1 MLPDDQLCAVITAPG
16 GPETLQLQ
24 RHPVPTVFDDEVLI
38 RVAAAGVNRHD
49 CNQRR
54 RGPTPAHSDVPGLE
68 VSGTVVR
75 AGRLATAF
83 QVGQAVCALVD
94 GGGYAQYAVAKLD
107 QVLPIPAGLG
117 WVEAAAVPEAAFTV
131 WHNFFN
137 IAQLGPARSVLLHG
151 GTSGVGVMAVQ
162 WLTALGHPVFVTCG
176 SAEKMAVARKLGA
189 VGAFNYRTHDFVAAL
204 LEQTDARGVDAILDM
219 SGGMYAERNL
229 DALARRG
236 HILHLSPGNGARF
249 DVPLRAIMAKEARV
263 TGSLLRS
270 LPDAEKAA
278 IARELLRS
286 LWPMLQTK
294 RVQPIIHATLPLTEV
309 AQAHTMMEAGEH
321 IGKIV
326 LTTP

>member
-24 RHPVPTVFDDEVLI
+24 RCPVPDVFDDEVLI

-68 VSGTVVR
+68 VSGTVVKT
-75 AGRLATAF
+75 GRLATAF

-94 GGGYAQYAVAKLD
+94 GGGYAQYAIAKMD
-107 QVLPIPAGLG
+107 QVLPMPAGLG

-137 IAQLGPARSVLLHG
+137 IARLGPAQSVLLHG
-151 GTSGVGVMAVQ
+151 GTSGVGVMAIQ
-162 WLTALGHPVFVTCG
+162 LLTALGHPVFVTCG
-176 SAEKMAVARKLGA
+176 SAEKMNAARKLGA
-189 VGAFNYRTHDFVAAL
+189 VGAFNYRTDDFVAAL
-204 LEQTDARGVDAILDM
+204 LALTDARGVDAILDM

-229 DALARRG
+229 EVLARRG
-236 HILHLSPGNGARF
+236 HVLHLSPGNGARF
-249 DVPLRAIMAKEARV
+249 DVPLRAIMAKEARI

-278 IARELLRS
+278 SARELLRS

-294 RVQPIIHATLPLTEV
+294 RVQPIIHATLPLTEA
-309 AQAHTMMEAGEH
+309 AQAHAMMEAGEH

>member
-24 RHPVPTVFDDEVLI
+24 RCPVPDVFDDEVLI

-68 VSGTVVR
+68 VSGTVVKT
-75 AGRLATAF
+75 GRLATAF
-83 QVGQAVCALVD
+83 QVGQTVCALVD
-94 GGGYAQYAVAKLD
+94 GGGYAQYAIAKMD
-107 QVLPIPAGLG
+107 QVLPMPAGLG
-117 WVEAAAVPEAAFTV
+117 WMEAAAVPEAAFTV

-137 IAQLGPARSVLLHG
+137 IARLGPAQSVLLHG
-151 GTSGVGVMAVQ
+151 GTSGVGVMAIQ
-162 WLTALGHPVFVTCG
+162 LLTALGHPVFVTCG
-176 SAEKMAVARKLGA
+176 SAEKMNAARKLGA
-189 VGAFNYRTHDFVAAL
+189 VGAFNYRTDDFVAAL
-204 LEQTDARGVDAILDM
+204 LALTDARGVDAILDM

-229 DALARRG
+229 EVLARRG
-236 HILHLSPGNGARF
+236 HVLHLSPGNGARF
-249 DVPLRAIMAKEARV
+249 DVPLRAIMAKEARI

-294 RVQPIIHATLPLTEV
+294 RVQPIIHATLPLTEA
-309 AQAHTMMEAGEH
+309 AQAHAMMEAGEH

>member
-24 RHPVPTVFDDEVLI
+24 RCPVPDVFDDEVLI

-68 VSGTVVR
+68 VSGTVVKT
-75 AGRLATAF
+75 GRLATAF

-94 GGGYAQYAVAKLD
+94 GGGYAQYAIAKMD
-107 QVLPIPAGLG
+107 QVLPMPAGLG
-117 WVEAAAVPEAAFTV
+117 WMEAAAVPEAAFTV

-137 IAQLGPARSVLLHG
+137 IARLGPAQSVLLHG
-151 GTSGVGVMAVQ
+151 GTSGVGVMAIQ
-162 WLTALGHPVFVTCG
+162 LLTALGHPVFVTCG
-176 SAEKMAVARKLGA
+176 SAEKMNAARKLGA
-189 VGAFNYRTHDFVAAL
+189 VGAFNYRTDDFVAAL
-204 LEQTDARGVDAILDM
+204 LALTDARGVDAILDM

-229 DALARRG
+229 EVLARRG
-236 HILHLSPGNGARF
+236 HVLHLSPGNGARF
-249 DVPLRAIMAKEARV
+249 DVPLRAIMAKEARI

-294 RVQPIIHATLPLTEV
+294 RVQPIIHATLPLTEA
-309 AQAHTMMEAGEH
+309 AQAHAMMEAGEH